1 MPCFHYDYIYINVSP
16 KSIVTRIFKKVQVTA
31 INPDII
37 VIGGGLAGL
46 TCARTL
52 HRAGR
57 KVFVAEGDD
66 DIGGRI
72 RTDRADGFLMDRGF
86 QVLQTAYPEARTA
99 LDFDKLKLRTFD
111 PGVVV
116 RKNGTFQ
123 LLADPL
129 RAPRYF
135 LHTLFSKVGSF
146 ADKLRVLKLYYY
158 LQRQPMESFFSQPDI
173 PTRQFLTDFGF
184 SHDMI
189 QSFFKPFFAGV
200 SLDPD
205 IEASNRVF
213 KYIFRMFASG
223 EAAIPENGMQ
233 EIPRQV
239 ASALPRECIGTHMR
253 VSRLTGNGIQL
264 TDGREISAGTFVLA
278 TDALET
284 RHLLGEVKPLSYF
297 TEHCLYFTADRPPF
311 SHSMLVLNGDGTGP
325 IINFTVPGRVSPGYA
340 PRGKTLMAAVVIG
353 KINTDEGELRKK
365 VTGQLREW
373 FGPVVDQWHHLRT
386 YNIKKALPD
395 QKPPQANPLKTNPR
409 IRENVYVCG
418 EYNSVPSIQW
428 ALYSGR
434 KAAEAILGR

>member
-1 MPCFHYDYIYINVSP
+1 MT
-16 KSIVTRIFKKVQVTA
+16 SIIS
-31 INPDII
+31 DII
-37 VIGGGLAGL
+37 VAGGGLAGL
-46 TCARTL
+46 TCARAL

-57 KVFVAEGDD
+57 KVFVAEGAD

-72 RTDRADGFLMDRGF
+72 RTDRADGYLMDRGF

-99 LDFDKLKLRTFD
+99 LDFDTLKLRTFD
-111 PGVVV
+111 PGVVI
-116 RKNGTFQ
+116 RKNGTFHI
-123 LLADPL
+123 LADPL
-129 RAPRYF
+129 RAPRYVF
-135 LHTLFSKVGSF
+135 DTLFSKVASF
-146 ADKLRVLKLYYY
+146 SDKLRVLKLYFY
-158 LQRQPMESFFSQPDI
+158 LQRRPIESIYSQPDI
-173 PTRQFLTDFGF
+173 PTRQYLTDFGF

-223 EAAIPENGMQ
+223 DAAIPENGMQ

-239 ASALPRECIGTHMR
+239 ASAFPQECIGTHMR
-253 VSRLTGNGIQL
+253 VSRLTGNGVQL
-264 TDGREISAGTFVLA
+264 TDGRKITARTIVLA
-278 TDALET
+278 TDARET
-284 RHLLGEVKPLSYF
+284 QHLLGEPETLPYF
-297 TEHCLYFTADRPPF
+297 TEQCFYFTADRPPF

-325 IINFTVPGRVSPGYA
+325 VINFTVPSRVSPGYA
-340 PRGKTLMAAVVIG
+340 RPGKTLMAAVVIG
-353 KINTDEGELRKK
+353 KISTKEGDLMEK

-373 FGPVVDQWHHLRT
+373 FGPVVDRWQHLRT
-386 YNIKKALPD
+386 YQIKKALPD

-434 KAAEAILGR
+434 KAAEAILENQ